1 MPAIIQMA
9 GNIGVWMHLDSICT
23 AAKGNL
29 YCICS
34 YGSWNGCS
42 DDTHGKD
49 CRAGGKKVK
58 DEGKKVVL
66 TVLGKLA
73 AAEADAE
80 EKKPPFCIGFLYQ
93 PKRPKKKR

>member
-1 MPAIIQMA
+1 M
-9 GNIGVWMHLDSICT
+9 
-23 AAKGNL
+23 
-29 YCICS
+29 
-34 YGSWNGCS
+34 
-42 DDTHGKD
+42 
-49 CRAGGKKVK
+49 K